1 MQTKAQKEE
10 NSREESIPPGLA
22 EEVDLGVGAEV
33 NLTSKDRELLVK
45 LSLPTHFRIADLLT
59 GVTSVSIE
67 VSIDTKDA
75 VIAEAF

>member
-1 MQTKAQKEE
+1 MQTKVQKEE
-10 NSREESIPPGLA
+10 NSRDESIPPGLA

-59 GVTSVSIE
+59 GVTSESIE
-67 VSIDTKDA
+67 VLIDTEDA
-75 VIAEAF
+75 VMAEAF